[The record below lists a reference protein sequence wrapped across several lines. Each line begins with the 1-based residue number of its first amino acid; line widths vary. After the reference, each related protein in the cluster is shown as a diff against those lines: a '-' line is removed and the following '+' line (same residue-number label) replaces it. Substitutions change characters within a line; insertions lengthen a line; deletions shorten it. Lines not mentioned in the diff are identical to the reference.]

1 MQESPTTFVANA
13 PGWYSVTYDLSFT
26 EGSGELGF
34 VSLMVN
40 GAQAGGQVPF
50 TAPAGSSVSSV
61 SDTQLF
67 DCAGGGCGVSLLSN
81 PGAGIFQLRYADI
94 DHHSGELERLVGHAE
109 PGSLAGHASSELGP
123 GWRPRAPAGAVQPT
137 DGTPASISSSPCA
150 RAFHESVAHLIRTG
164 NLTTP

>member
-1 MQESPTTFVANA
+1 MQAAFSVSNSGSFLVFSGEDLLFSGTDVSFGTAIVQESPTTFVANA

-81 PGAGIFQLRYADI
+81 PGAGIFQLRYADMTI
-94 DHHSGELERLVGHAE
+94 TQVNSSG
-109 PGSLAGHASSELGP
+109 S
-123 GWRPRAPAGAVQPT
+123 
-137 DGTPASISSSPCA
+137 
-150 RAFHESVAHLIRTG
+150 
-164 NLTTP
+164 